1 MCLFYSTERHGAC
14 LGRTVEEH
22 QRHGIARAESRTTTR
37 HGACRDMELALP
49 EQSRNTTLSHKDFR
63 NTTLQLSHHI
73 DW

>member
-1 MCLFYSTERHGAC
+1 
-14 LGRTVEEH
+14 
-22 QRHGIARAESRTTTR
+22 
-37 HGACRDMELALP
+37 MELALP